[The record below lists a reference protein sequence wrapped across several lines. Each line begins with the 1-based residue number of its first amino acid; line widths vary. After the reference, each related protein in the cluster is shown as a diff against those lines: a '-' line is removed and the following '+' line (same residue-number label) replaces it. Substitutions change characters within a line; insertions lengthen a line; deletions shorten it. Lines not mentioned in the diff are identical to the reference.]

1 MMAAPPCDQH
11 HESADDSENGSFRH
25 FFTHL
30 VCMLESLIDCDLR
43 DSGLVTRTYR
53 GCARAGKSQSISSSE
68 CVISSQEAC
77 FYSNNARR
85 FVASPPRVCGI
96 CRCHKREDWVSLF
109 GAKCAR
115 KESLAILPSSLVAFR
130 GEYRFGIGTGN
141 FAYRNP
147 AKSADKCT
155 D

>member
-1 MMAAPPCDQH
+1 MMVAPPCDQH
-11 HESADDSENGSFRH
+11 DERADDSENGSFRH

-30 VCMLESLIDCDLR
+30 VCMRERLIDCDLR
-43 DSGLVTRTYR
+43 DSGLVTRIFR
-53 GCARAGKSQSISSSE
+53 GPARARSQSICSSE
-68 CVISSQEAC
+68 CVISNQEAC

-85 FVASPPRVCGI
+85 FVALPLRVCGI
-96 CRCHKREDWVSLF
+96 CRCHKREDCGCLF

-115 KESLAILPSSLVAFR
+115 KESLAILALPLVAFR
-130 GEYRFGIGTGN
+130 GENRFWIGAGN